1 MNSVV
6 LTVVTQLPAFFFS
19 IISAMVVRKK
29 MNRFFTIIAYTL
41 LLNFAILILGILVQ
55 FPKGRSNH
63 WLFNLYIIFETV
75 LLLKAATL
83 AFRAKWARTATATVF
98 MVFITVWLTEI
109 FRYQIFSFA
118 QNAYVLEC
126 VGVAVLYLILL
137 LTTTSNTEIPI
148 YRNPVFWVCCAH
160 IISFSCAVPYFG
172 LFDFLKSQKGAN
184 KILFQGLIVS
194 LQSIRYILIG
204 IAFILIRK
212 TNWNNDLS

>member
-1 MNSVV
+1 MSTLVM
-6 LTVVTQLPAFFFS
+6 TIITQFPPICLS
-19 IISAMVVRKK
+19 IILAWYARTR
-29 MNRFFTIIAYTL
+29 MNRFFTVITYTL
-41 LLNFAILILGILVQ
+41 VLNFAILILGILVQ

-63 WLFNLYIIFETV
+63 WLFNLYIICETV

-83 AFRAKWARTATATVF
+83 AFRAKWARIATAFVF
-98 MVFITVWLTEI
+98 MGFIAVWLTEVI
-109 FRYQIFSFA
+109 RYQIFSFA

-137 LTTTSNTEIPI
+137 LTTTRNTEIPI

-212 TNWNNDLS
+212 TNWNHDLS